1 MTLTRFGFCSRAV
14 ALLACSMLALPPS
27 SLRAQQ
33 SQPAS
38 EGSVA
43 AATPGGAAAPLL
55 VADELDAEPAFT
67 MEELEQL
74 VSPIALYPDPLLIQ
88 VLLASTYPLD
98 VVRAH
103 RFAQKNENVTPE
115 ELVDLAEKEGWD
127 PSVISLVPFPT
138 VLERMATDLDWTES
152 LGDAMILQ
160 SDDVLDAVQNMREL
174 AQASG
179 ALESNEYQTVA
190 FSDEDTISIE
200 PAKPEVIYVPQ
211 YEPQQVY
218 VTQPASTTY
227 VTQPATVV
235 QQSGHSDSTLLA
247 TGLVAFTVGVI
258 VGNYFGRKDKYD
270 YYWGPRYSYVDW
282 RYRQVYPPY
291 YRPGDY
297 RPPYYRP
304 PPPGYRPGDYWRP
317 RAELY
322 RDARVRVDHRREVK
336 VDVRRDVRRDVNISV
351 GDRQRPVAGD
361 RATAMQRQLKDRG
374 RDRPEVTR
382 PSAPQRP
389 ATRDRPQASPAD
401 RARPA
406 AKPTNKGAAFGDRSR
421 PSEVRKSRDRGEAS
435 LNPTRQPSSA
445 SDRRPAKP
453 EAGQRPRADQRPQ
466 KAERPQSAQRPKS
479 EQRPQAAKRPQSSQ
493 QPQAGQR
500 SKPSRPA
507 FENRGGGDA
516 AKFSDRGRSSAGGGK
531 KTR

>member
-1 MTLTRFGFCSRAV
+1 MTLTRFGWPSRAV
-14 ALLACSMLALPPS
+14 ALLASTMLVLPPTG
-27 SLRAQQ
+27 LQAQQ
-33 SQPAS
+33 PPPAAV
-38 EGSVA
+38 EVA
-43 AATPGGAAAPLL
+43 ASAAPSDAAAPLA
-55 VADELDAEPAFT
+55 VADELDAEPAYT

-103 RFAQKNENVTPE
+103 RFAQKNQKATPE
-115 ELVDLAEKEGWD
+115 ELVDLAEQEGWD

-138 VLERMATDLDWTES
+138 VLERMATDLDWTEN
-152 LGDAMILQ
+152 LGDAMALQ

-179 ALESNEYQTVA
+179 ALQSNDYQTVA
-190 FSDEDTISIE
+190 FSDDDTISIE

-211 YEPQQVY
+211 YEPQQVF

-258 VGNYFGRKDKYD
+258 IGNYFGRRDKYD

-322 RDARVRVDHRREVK
+322 RDARVRVDHRRDVK
-336 VDVRRDVRRDVNISV
+336 VDVRRDVRRDVNINV
-351 GDRQRPVAGD
+351 GDRQRPAPRD
-361 RATAMQRQLKDRG
+361 RASTMQQQLKDRG

-389 ATRDRPQASPAD
+389 ATRDRPQAGLAD
-401 RARPA
+401 RARPT
-406 AKPTNKGAAFGDRSR
+406 AKPADKGAAFGDRSR

-435 LNPTRQPSSA
+435 LNPTRQPPSA

-453 EAGQRPRADQRPQ
+453 EAGQRPRAEQRPQ
-466 KAERPQSAQRPKS
+466 KAEKPQSAQRPKR
-479 EQRPQAAKRPQSSQ
+479 EQKPQVSR
-493 QPQAGQR
+493 QPQAEQR

-507 FENRGGGDA
+507 FENRGGDA
-516 AKFSDRGRSSAGGGK
+516 AKFSDRGRSSAGGVK